1 MLTKRDEL
9 KDRVEVQ
16 KHALLKK
23 LAELRADT
31 RMDAINARDQVKA
44 KLDELEGYLKAGWDK
59 VSAETQA
66 KLHEWLHNKS
76 GEGPNKN

>member
-9 KDRVEVQ
+9 KDQIEVR

-31 RMDAINARDQVKA
+31 RIDAISARDQVKA
-44 KLDELEGYLKAGWDK
+44 KLDELELFLKSGWDK
-59 VSAETQA
+59 VTAETHA
-66 KLHEWLHNKS
+66 KLDEWLHKT
-76 GEGPNKN
+76 